1 MLNRFIMYSPS
12 PPTMRF
18 RRALSHAAAQS
29 QRVQPGAVSP
39 LRKVPNFIEKPPYAS
54 NMQTSS
60 WNSSI
65 PILDATQQMGLRTAC
80 QLAKEMCEFA
90 AKQVHIGQTTDE
102 IDRLVHDEIIRHRAY
117 PSPLNYGGYP
127 KSICTSVNEVGVHG
141 IPDR

>member
-1 MLNRFIMYSPS
+1 
-12 PPTMRF
+12 
-18 RRALSHAAAQS
+18 
-29 QRVQPGAVSP
+29 
-39 LRKVPNFIEKPPYAS
+39 
-54 NMQTSS
+54 
-60 WNSSI
+60 
-65 PILDATQQMGLRTAC
+65 MGLRTAC

-127 KSICTSVNEVGVHG
+127 KSICTSVNEVVVHG